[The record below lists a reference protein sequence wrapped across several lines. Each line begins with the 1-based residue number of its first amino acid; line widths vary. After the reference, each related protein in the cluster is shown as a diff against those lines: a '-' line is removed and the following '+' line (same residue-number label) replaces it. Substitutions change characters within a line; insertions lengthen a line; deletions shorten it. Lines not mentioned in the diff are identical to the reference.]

1 MAERVGPGGCQRQL
15 SSWARGPQGAGQHRL
30 RVWAPQRGAEAAL
43 MPLPLRVP
51 ESPQLGLSGFPTQLW
66 VGPRRSFLPLW
77 LSGPKWEGT
86 LEVAAGCGA

>member
-1 MAERVGPGGCQRQL
+1 M
-15 SSWARGPQGAGQHRL
+15 
-30 RVWAPQRGAEAAL
+30 L

-51 ESPQLGLSGFPTQLW
+51 ESTTPAPSRLGLSGFPTQLW

-86 LEVAAGCGA
+86 LEVAAGCGV